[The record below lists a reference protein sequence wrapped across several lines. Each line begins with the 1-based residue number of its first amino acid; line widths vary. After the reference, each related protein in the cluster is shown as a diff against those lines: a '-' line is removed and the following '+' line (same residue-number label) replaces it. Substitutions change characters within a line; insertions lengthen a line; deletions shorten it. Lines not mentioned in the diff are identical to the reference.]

1 MTQHIITLCRTRLR
15 GMRLAALLGLG
26 LALAL
31 AGCAS
36 ITVSGSGAAGT
47 TTPGAGMSGTQGTL
61 AGDVVAGPTCP
72 VERAEDPCP
81 PKAVPNREVE
91 ILGANNAVV
100 TTAMTDRK
108 VTSVSR
114 WLRGVTPSP
123 CRCSRARS
131 VCARRA
137 TSKRTSSLGR
147 SRQSRSCWIP
157 ASAKTA
163 EGMISAILSLASRSI
178 RW

>member
-1 MTQHIITLCRTRLR
+1 
-15 GMRLAALLGLG
+15 MRLAALLALG
-26 LALAL
+26 LALTL

-47 TTPGAGMSGTQGTL
+47 SATGTSTPTSGTSGTQGTL

-100 TTAMTDRK
+100 ATTTTDSK
-108 VTSVSR
+108 GHFSVALAPGAYTVTVPIKQGLIGMRQMSDVKANVIT
-114 WLRGVTPSP
+114 GQVTT
-123 CRCSRARS
+123 
-131 VCARRA
+131 VKIMLD
-137 TSKRTSSLGR
+137 TG
-147 SRQSRSCWIP
+147 
-157 ASAKTA
+157 
-163 EGMISAILSLASRSI
+163 I
-178 RW
+178 R

>member
-1 MTQHIITLCRTRLR
+1 MTQHITTLCRTRLR
-15 GMRLAALLGLG
+15 GMRLGALLALG

-47 TTPGAGMSGTQGTL
+47 STPGAGASGTQGTL
-61 AGDVVAGPTCP
+61 TGDVVAGPTCP

-100 TTAMTDRK
+100 ATTTTDSKGHFSVALAPGAYTVTVPIKQGLIGMRQMSDVK
-108 VTSVSR
+108 ANVTS
-114 WLRGVTPSP
+114 GQVTT
-123 CRCSRARS
+123 
-131 VCARRA
+131 VKVELD
-137 TSKRTSSLGR
+137 TG
-147 SRQSRSCWIP
+147 
-157 ASAKTA
+157 
-163 EGMISAILSLASRSI
+163 I
-178 RW
+178 R

>member
-1 MTQHIITLCRTRLR
+1 
-15 GMRLAALLGLG
+15 MRPVALLAFG

-36 ITVSGSGAAGT
+36 ITISGSGATGT
-47 TTPGAGMSGTQGTL
+47 SATGTSTPTSGTSGTQGTL

-100 TTAMTDRK
+100 ATAMTDSK
-108 VTSVSR
+108 GHFSVALAPGAYLVTVPIKQGLIGMRQESIVKANVIT
-114 WLRGVTPSP
+114 GQVTT
-123 CRCSRARS
+123 
-131 VCARRA
+131 VKIMLD
-137 TSKRTSSLGR
+137 TG
-147 SRQSRSCWIP
+147 
-157 ASAKTA
+157 
-163 EGMISAILSLASRSI
+163 I
-178 RW
+178 R